1 MKKDI
6 KPLTSSL
13 DKVKALRG
21 VSYEYIDKGD
31 DGTKNKGLE
40 LGFIAQ
46 EVLPVIPELIRYDEE
61 KGYAMNYN
69 GVSAVLVEAVKEQQV
84 QIESQQIQIEN
95 QQNQINNLTLQLTEL
110 LNK

>member
-1 MKKDI
+1 MKNKTNQDKIGKMEYQPLIEDMKKYN
-6 KPLTSSL
+6 
-13 DKVKALRG
+13 DKH
-21 VSYEYIDKGD
+21 

>member
-21 VSYEYIDKGD
+21 VSYEYIDKGE

-69 GVSAVLVEAVKEQQV
+69 GVSAVLVEAIKEQQA
-84 QIESQQIQIEN
+84 QIEDLKNKLDLLIQ
-95 QQNQINNLTLQLTEL
+95 
-110 LNK
+110 NK